1 MSVKDETCFLSI
13 IILGKMAV
21 NKISNIPKLLVW
33 FMMNRIFSF
42 FHLTASLLKLV
53 FEHFHWDEQES
64 ISETRLI
71 VPERQAWS
79 KKEPTHLDV
88 KRILLSLARGL
99 SAHKVTNHSYSF
111 LCIFLSFCCCLS
123 ISSTLPGT
131 FAQYVLIELRCQRM
145 LSSKLH
151 GWLSKG

>member
-1 MSVKDETCFLSI
+1 MKPVFFLLSFWRKWLWTKSQI
-13 IILGKMAV
+13 FQNCLCG
-21 NKISNIPKLLVW
+21 LW
-33 FMMNRIFSF
+33 MNRIFSF